1 MRESPRSRRLKSD
14 HKALEQLAAESSI
27 FSFMPYGNPTDFYIL
42 RFRGRGVYRPD
53 PQGQVLVRDEHEVHV
68 RLGASYPRMMPEL
81 AWKSPVFH
89 PNISAS
95 GVVCLGGY
103 GTYWVPSLALDEL
116 CTMLWDMIRYE
127 NYDETSPYNRE
138 AAAWAKHQTNFPLPI
153 DNRPL
158 RDKLAGV
165 VSVESLLPPIATP
178 KKAKNN
184 SSAGASPFRG
194 TSLRQPPSRVAPAP
208 AAAAGNNDV
217 LFIGDGDPVEAQL
230 VPQPRRQPAGGN
242 GDVLFIE

>member
-14 HKALEQLAAESSI
+14 HKALDELAAESSI

-42 RFRGRGVYRPD
+42 RFRGRGFYRPD
-53 PQGQVLVRDEHEVHV
+53 PQGDVLQRDEHEVHI

-81 AWKSPVFH
+81 AWKSPIFH

-138 AAAWAKHQTNFPLPI
+138 AAAWAKNQAFFHLPI
-153 DNRPL
+153 DPRPL
-158 RDKLAGV
+158 RDKLAGNV
-165 VSVESLLPPIATP
+165 LAADLLPPVAVP
-178 KKAKNN
+178 KKSN
-184 SSAGASPFRG
+184 SIPSMGASPFRN
-194 TSLRQPPSRVAPAP
+194 APALP
-208 AAAAGNNDV
+208 PVRQAPPRVAAAAGNGDV
-217 LFIGDGDPVEAQL
+217 LFIGDNDPVEAQV
-230 VPQPRRQPAGGN
+230 VPQRQAGGN